1 MSEIST
7 ALSLENC
14 PCQSGHHYADCCG
27 KFHLKQAFPETAE
40 QLMRSRYTAY
50 VLKKYSLYCCNNC
63 AKPTNFI
70 RA

>member
-1 MSEIST
+1 MSEIS

-27 KFHLKQAFPETAE
+27 KFHLRQAFPETAE

-50 VLKKYSLYCCNNC
+50 VLKIFPILLQQLYQAN
-63 AKPTNFI
+63 KLY
-70 RA
+70 